1 MLEPLGRQ
9 APAAT
14 TAQPRPEGAWGATW
28 RELRR
33 RPLAVVGGAVTILLY
48 LVAIFAPWL
57 APYSPN
63 AIHPLAVLQP
73 PGPQHLLGTD
83 NFGRDLLS
91 RLIFGARSSLFVGF
105 VAVAIIIV
113 VGVTLGAISGYLGGA
128 VDMLIMRVVDV
139 FLSIPTFFLLLTVVA
154 VFGQGLLQTMIV
166 IGLTSWM
173 STARLVRGQ
182 FLALRDSDFAVAARA
197 LGGGGRQVV
206 MRHLLPN
213 TMAVIIVQ
221 ATLYLSYAVL
231 IESSLSYLGLGVQP
245 PTASWGN
252 ILAQGQQV
260 MLQDPYM
267 TTFAGLA
274 IFITVMAFN
283 LLGDGLRDALDPR
296 LRGLR

>member
-1 MLEPLGRQ
+1 MLEPVAVESSPPETAFQTFWRQ
-9 APAAT
+9 M
-14 TAQPRPEGAWGATW
+14 RK
-28 RELRR
+28 
-33 RPLAVVGGAVTILLY
+33 RPLALIGGAVTVALY
-48 LVAIFAPWL
+48 LVAIL
-57 APYSPN
+57 APVIAPYQPN
-63 AIHPLAVLQP
+63 KIDALAILQP
-73 PGPQHLLGTD
+73 PGLHHLLGTD

-91 RLIFGARSSLFVGF
+91 RIIFGARSSLFVGF

-113 VGVTLGAISGYLGGA
+113 VGVTLGAISGYFGGT

-154 VFGQGLLQTMIV
+154 VFGQGLFQTMVV

-182 FLALRDSDFAVAARA
+182 FLALRDSDFATAAKA
-197 LGGGGRQVV
+197 LGGGSRRIVIK
-206 MRHLLPN
+206 HLLPN

-252 ILAQGQQV
+252 ILAEGQQF

-267 TTFAGLA
+267 TTFAGMA

>member
-1 MLEPLGRQ
+1 MLEPEAARPAPQ
-9 APAAT
+9 PAA
-14 TAQPRPEGAWGATW
+14 GAFWH
-28 RELRR
+28 RMRQ
-33 RPLAVVGGAVTILLY
+33 RPLAVAGGVVTALLY
-48 LVAIFAPWL
+48 LIAIFAPVI
-57 APYSPN
+57 APYDPN
-63 AIHPLAVLQP
+63 AIDPGAILQP
-73 PGPQHLLGTD
+73 PGPHHLLGTD
-83 NFGRDLLS
+83 NYGRDLLS
-91 RLIFGARSSLFVGF
+91 RIIFGARASLFVGF
-105 VAVAIIIV
+105 VAVAIIVV
-113 VGVTLGAISGYLGGA
+113 VGVSLGAASGYLGGT

-154 VFGQGLLQTMIV
+154 VFGQGLLQTMVV

-182 FLALRDSDFAVAARA
+182 FLALRDSDFATAARA
-197 LGGGGRQVV
+197 LGGGGGRIVLK
-206 MRHLLPN
+206 HLLPN

-252 ILAQGQQV
+252 ILADGQHV

-267 TTFAGLA
+267 TTFAGVA

-296 LRGLR
+296 LRGLG